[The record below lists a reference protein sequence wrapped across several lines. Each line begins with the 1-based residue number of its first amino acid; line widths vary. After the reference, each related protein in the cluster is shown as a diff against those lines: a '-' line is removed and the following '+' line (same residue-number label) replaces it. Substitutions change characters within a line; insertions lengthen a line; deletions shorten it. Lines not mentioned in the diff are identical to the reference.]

1 LQFSGNRNCIT
12 REYDEAIYDSVVE
25 DSTEIRNDA
34 GLLAFAMA
42 TAMQDSLV
50 KAKVKNLALSYDK
63 PYYAPL
69 ALLQDSLAA
78 GGYALCDTLRSRAY
92 ALGVSAS
99 DTARLG
105 ALLQG
110 RIIAL
115 SPACTLR
122 ASIFFPHLDPELAQ
136 DLPFWDGISP
146 FAVVA
151 AAMSQSPPYRGHSN
165 PYKLYYLDSDTVAQ
179 TNQYISAWE
188 GEPTWQIVYISD
200 FDNLV
205 DAFPPIGDGAHM
217 ACGCLSG
224 KDNKIWTKPVCM
236 KSGNGCKPCDLHNCT
251 TWEVVKTWFHDHF

>member
-1 LQFSGNRNCIT
+1 
-12 REYDEAIYDSVVE
+12 
-25 DSTEIRNDA
+25 
-34 GLLAFAMA
+34 
-42 TAMQDSLV
+42 
-50 KAKVKNLALSYDK
+50 
-63 PYYAPL
+63 
-69 ALLQDSLAA
+69 
-78 GGYALCDTLRSRAY
+78 
-92 ALGVSAS
+92 
-99 DTARLG
+99 
-105 ALLQG
+105 
-110 RIIAL
+110 
-115 SPACTLR
+115 
-122 ASIFFPHLDPELAQ
+122 
-136 DLPFWDGISP
+136 
-146 FAVVA
+146 
-151 AAMSQSPPYRGHSN
+151 MSQSPPYRGHSN